1 MGLFGSI
8 CRGISS
14 VAKSVGSAVK
24 STAKAVGSAAK
35 TVYNGAKKVVEKG
48 VEVVKTG
55 ANKLKEGVS
64 KLWGKFSGKEEFE
77 KAEKLYAEITSRYN
91 SRKSSF
97 DAEYDRATIRIES
110 YIKSINDYKIR
121 IKSNLFPEM
130 IEQLQKIK
138 GIEVDKEF
146 NLEEFTYKPT
156 NFESVRSRSQLF
168 KIDFKRDK
176 FKSNMLAIFTLGF
189 ASRKMA
195 KESYAA
201 VQEEEYKL
209 NHEISKMDS
218 ELVRIHQIE
227 ASLKNVDGYFAS
239 LVTIY
244 EQLLVRLNNNVNFL
258 YFQCMQFAHQ
268 LVDEY
273 MQLKQLPV
281 AQQKEVEAI
290 ITASKVMNKMVKAQ
304 ISNVENTSSVSDFER
319 NLKVYTTEVQNTY
332 KAA

>member
-1 MGLFGSI
+1 MGLFGSV

-14 VAKSVGSAVK
+14 AVKSVGSAVK
-24 STAKAVGSAAK
+24 STTKAVGSAAK
-35 TVYNGAKKVVEKG
+35 TE
-48 VEVVKTG
+48 
-55 ANKLKEGVS
+55 VS

-77 KAEKLYAEITSRYN
+77 KAEKLHNEITSKFN
-91 SRKSSF
+91 SRKASF
-97 DAEYDRATIRIES
+97 DAEYDKATIRIEN

-121 IKSNLFPEM
+121 IKSNLFSEM

-138 GIEVDKEF
+138 GIEIDKEF

-209 NHEISKMDS
+209 NHEISKMDA

-227 ASLKNVDGYFAS
+227 ESLKNVDGYFAS
-239 LVTIY
+239 LVNIY

-290 ITASKVMNKMVKAQ
+290 ITASKVMNTMVKTQ
-304 ISNVENTSSVSDFER
+304 ISNVENTKSVSDFER
-319 NLKVYTTEVQNTY
+319 NLKLYTTEVQNTY